1 MTARTHGRP
10 ARRSQ
15 LLPPEPARAWFW
27 LVLLCPHCS
36 AFHLAR
42 SRTADEASGTRRV
55 ACGRRVLVIVAER
68 DAAESAGHPSQV
80 AAGAR

>member
-1 MTARTHGRP
+1 MTARTAAILP
-10 ARRSQ
+10 ATAQ
-15 LLPPEPARAWFW
+15 LLPPDARRAWFW

-55 ACGRRVLVIVAER
+55 ACGRQVLVIVAER
-68 DAAESAGHPSQV
+68 GVSESARGLVDAP
-80 AAGAR
+80 R